1 MRATSRSDGPRRY
14 VALGD
19 SFSAG
24 SATGVAPGFADR
36 LAGLLRARDYRNLA
50 VPGACTRDV
59 VEHQLLPALALG
71 PDAVTIV
78 CGGND
83 ALLSVR
89 PDVRAHSAGFERALA
104 TLRLALPGATIV
116 TATTPDPARF
126 LPLRP
131 RSAAR
136 VTGAIAAMN
145 DATRRSALRHGVPIL
160 DLAAHPEAEA
170 RENYDS
176 DGYHPAPAA
185 AARTA
190 EAFARIFGAHLDQQ
204 EAS

>member
-1 MRATSRSDGPRRY
+1 MRATSRSNGPRRY

-24 SATGVAPGFADR
+24 AASGGPPGFADR

-50 VPGACTRDV
+50 VAGALTADV
-59 VEHQLLPALALG
+59 VHGQLLPALALS

-89 PDVRAHSAGFERALA
+89 PDVRAHAAGFERALS
-104 TLRLALPGATIV
+104 TLRLALPDATIV

-136 VTGAIAAMN
+136 VSNAIAAVN
-145 DATRRSALRHGVPIL
+145 DATRASALRHGVPML
-160 DLAAHPEAEA
+160 DLAAHPEAEVRA
-170 RENYDS
+170 NYDS
-176 DGYHPAPAA
+176 DGYHPAPTA

-190 EAFARIFGAHLDQQ
+190 EAFARLFGAHLEQQ

>member
-1 MRATSRSDGPRRY
+1 MRATSRSDRRRRY

-24 SATGVAPGFADR
+24 AATGGAPGFADR
-36 LAGLLRARDYRNLA
+36 LAGLLRASDYRNLA
-50 VPGACTRDV
+50 VAGACTRDV
-59 VEHQLLPALALG
+59 VERQLLPALALA

-89 PDVRAHSAGFERALA
+89 PDVRAHATLFERALV
-104 TLRLALPGATIV
+104 TLRLALPDAAIV
-116 TATTPDPARF
+116 TATTPDPSRF
-126 LPLRP
+126 VQLRA

-136 VTGAIAAMN
+136 VSRTIAAVN
-145 DATRRSALRHGVPIL
+145 AATRAGARRHGVPLL
-160 DLAAHPEAEA
+160 DLAAHPEAELRA
-170 RENYDS
+170 NYDS
-176 DGYHPAPAA
+176 DGYHPSPDA

-190 EAFARIFGAHLDQQ
+190 DAFARLLGAHLDRQ
-204 EAS
+204 EVS